1 MNRAITLDIC
11 RSCRGIG
18 SIIGATG
25 QCESCFKQ
33 EIYRNAFKMPA
44 APAAQSL
51 VFRRRIREVIAGFAL
66 LGVVSLTAAQFF
78 MVHNRYETAS
88 SFPYLVALGGSV
100 LFLSGLSWKLLFFG
114 MRGA

>member
-18 SIIGATG
+18 SIIGATD

-33 EIYRNAFKMPA
+33 EIYRNAFEM
-44 APAAQSL
+44 PAAQSL
-51 VFRRRIREVIAGFAL
+51 VFRRRMREVVAGFAL
-66 LGVVSLTAAQFF
+66 LIVVAVTAAQFF